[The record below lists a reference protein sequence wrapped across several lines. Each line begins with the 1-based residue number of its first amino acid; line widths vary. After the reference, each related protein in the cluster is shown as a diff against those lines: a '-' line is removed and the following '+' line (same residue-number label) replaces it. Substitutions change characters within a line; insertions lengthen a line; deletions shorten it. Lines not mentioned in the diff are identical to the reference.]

1 MRKLTWA
8 GLTDVG
14 RKRTENEDAYVVDP
28 ELGIYVVC
36 DGMGGH
42 ASGEVASAMTT
53 EEMHAFFVTRLNGDL
68 SLPYP
73 GEPGATIGE
82 LTLSNAVQHAND
94 KVYVAAMRD
103 SKLEGMG
110 TTVVSL
116 IEHEDVFILAHVGD
130 SRIYRFRDNRL
141 EQVTRDHSLLN
152 HKIDLGE
159 LSTQEEID
167 NFKHGNV
174 IVRAIGLKDYV
185 RPETA
190 IHERVIGDIY
200 LLCSDGLS
208 DMVDDWSLEN
218 VLEANQDDL
227 DEATRILVRMANDR
241 GGKDNITVVLVRVD
255 DEPEEAYGE
264 AADYEYEE
272 GEGDGA
278 DYEQEEE
285 PAPPARLREES
296 TQPARKAFV
305 EDDTQEA
312 PAVASS
318 SFKEFTEEDND
329 RTAPHS
335 PVFAWDDEDEEEVEP
350 QQHAATRPAPR
361 PQPPAPRPQPPQD
374 LRRRTAP
381 TEDLP
386 SIIVD
391 DDDDEPTYRKR

>member
-28 ELGIYVVC
+28 ELGVYVVC

-53 EEMHAFFVTRLNGDL
+53 EEMHAFFVNRLNGDL

-73 GEPGATIGE
+73 GEPGATVGE

-103 SKLEGMG
+103 TKLEGMG

-116 IEHEDVFILAHVGD
+116 IEHEDGFILAHVGD
-130 SRIYRFRDNRL
+130 SRIYRFRDNSL

-159 LSTQEEID
+159 LTSQEEID

-190 IHERVIGDIY
+190 IHERVIGDIF

-227 DEATRILVRMANDR
+227 EEATRILVRMANDR

-255 DEPEEAYGE
+255 DEGEEAYGE
-264 AADYEYEE
+264 EADYEYQ
-272 GEGDGA
+272 EGD
-278 DYEQEEE
+278 YEEEQEEE
-285 PAPPARLREES
+285 PGPPSRLRDES

-305 EDDTQEA
+305 EDDTEEA
-312 PAVASS
+312 PAVSS
-318 SFKEFTEEDND
+318 PSFKEFTEEDD
-329 RTAPHS
+329 ARTAPHS
-335 PVFAWDDEDEEEVEP
+335 PVFAWGDEDEDEP
-350 QQHAATRPAPR
+350 PQNAATRPAPR

-374 LRRRTAP
+374 MRRRTAP

-386 SIIVD
+386 SIIID